1 MKKAFLSLAL
11 LACGLVTYGQA
22 IRYQDDTV
30 YHKVGYLYYH
40 ITSDSTV
47 ELSPMQC
54 SDGHCDSYPEPTHV
68 PATVTIFGCEYTVN
82 RIGYQAFRNS
92 GELLFTITLPPTI
105 EEIGVEAFKNGK
117 APITLPES
125 VRLIEKGAF
134 ANRRSSGHMEVFHIP
149 AGVKYIAE
157 DAFSGTQIK
166 RFTVDP
172 ANPHYVAVDSVALCN
187 SDTTLL
193 LAYAALNEA
202 SQYTVPATV
211 RRIALGAFAQNIH
224 LRTLVLPD
232 GLREIGAE
240 LTRGS
245 RLQNLRI
252 PASVCRIESSLHDTA
267 SSAFNLTVD
276 PASRHYRMEGNRLM
290 SYDGDTLLQVLGAQG
305 EYSVPTGVRVLGNG
319 LFYTNKN
326 LTKVILPDG
335 LTAIGDWAFAY
346 STADVRLPSSL
357 QRIGEAA
364 FIENT
369 GIKKVS
375 LPNLTYMG
383 KDAFYLSSL
392 EEVDSLLSLR
402 DIPSDAFSTS
412 NLRLLNWGDQVETLG
427 AYALSYT
434 RFPVSPR
441 VMPASLR
448 CLGLRAYYPR
458 SRTISITFIGRV
470 DTIGEEALRCRI
482 LHLRDT
488 HMPYIYP
495 SALNETDTVYTP
507 CGYAEVF
514 ERGIPHPDH
523 VVFADW
529 CHPEGIADS
538 EAQPAAV
545 LYPNPARGSFT
556 VSGLPEGETLLTVTD
571 LAGRTLLRQTIP
583 GPSATI
589 DVATLPAGSYLVT
602 LAYPQG
608 SSSQKLVLQ

>member
-1 MKKAFLSLAL
+1 
-11 LACGLVTYGQA
+11 
-22 IRYQDDTV
+22 
-30 YHKVGYLYYH
+30 
-40 ITSDSTV
+40 
-47 ELSPMQC
+47 
-54 SDGHCDSYPEPTHV
+54 
-68 PATVTIFGCEYTVN
+68 
-82 RIGYQAFRNS
+82 
-92 GELLFTITLPPTI
+92 
-105 EEIGVEAFKNGK
+105 
-117 APITLPES
+117 
-125 VRLIEKGAF
+125 
-134 ANRRSSGHMEVFHIP
+134 MEVFHIP
-149 AGVKYIAE
+149 AGVEYIAE

-202 SQYTVPATV
+202 SQYTVPAAV
-211 RRIALGAFAQNIH
+211 RRIAPGAFAQNTF
-224 LRTLVLPD
+224 LRTLILPD

-240 LTRGS
+240 LTRCS
-245 RLQNLRI
+245 RLQTLCI
-252 PASVCRIESSLHDTA
+252 PATVCRIESSLHDTA

-276 PASRHYRMEGNRLM
+276 PASRHYRMDGNRLM
-290 SYDGDTLLQVLGAQG
+290 SFDGDTLLQVLGAQG
-305 EYSVPTGVRVLGNG
+305 EYTVPAGVRVLGNG
-319 LFYTNKN
+319 LFYTNN
-326 LTKVILPDG
+326 DLTKVILPDG
-335 LTAIGDWAFAY
+335 LTAIGDEAFAY
-346 STADVRLPSSL
+346 SSADVKLPSSL
-357 QRIGEAA
+357 QSIGKYA
-364 FIENT
+364 FYYNSGTQKI
-369 GIKKVS
+369 S
-375 LPNLTYMG
+375 LPNLTHLG
-383 KDAFYLSSL
+383 QCAFSYSVLKSA
-392 EEVDSLLSLR
+392 DSILSLR
-402 DIPSDAFSTS
+402 TIPESAFSMT
-412 NLRLLNWGDQVETLG
+412 NLTTFIWGDQIETLDS
-427 AYALSYT
+427 YALYGAH
-434 RFPVSPR
+434 FPVRSK

-448 CLGLRAYYPR
+448 RLGIRAYYPR
-458 SRTISITFIGRV
+458 SRTISITFTGRV

-507 CGYAEVF
+507 CGYAEAF

-571 LAGRTLLRQTIP
+571 LAGRTLLRQTIS

-589 DVATLPAGSYLVT
+589 DAATLPAGSYLVT

>member
-54 SDGHCDSYPEPTHV
+54 PDGHCDSYPDPTHV

-105 EEIGVEAFKNGK
+105 EEIGVEAFKNGM

-149 AGVKYIAE
+149 AGVEYIAE

-202 SQYTVPATV
+202 SQYTVPAAV
-211 RRIALGAFAQNIH
+211 RRIAPGAFAQNTF
-224 LRTLVLPD
+224 LRTLILPD

-276 PASRHYRMEGNRLM
+276 PASRHYRMDGNRLM
-290 SYDGDTLLQVLGAQG
+290 SFDGDTLLQVLGAQG
-305 EYSVPTGVRVLGNG
+305 EYTVPAGVRVLGNG
-319 LFYTNKN
+319 LFYTNN
-326 LTKVILPDG
+326 DLTKVILPDG
-335 LTAIGDWAFAY
+335 LTAIGDEAFAY
-346 STADVRLPSSL
+346 SSADVKLPSSL
-357 QRIGEAA
+357 QSIGKYA
-364 FIENT
+364 FYYNSGTQKI
-369 GIKKVS
+369 S
-375 LPNLTYMG
+375 LPNLTHLG
-383 KDAFYLSSL
+383 QCAFSYSVLKSA
-392 EEVDSLLSLR
+392 DSILSLR
-402 DIPSDAFSTS
+402 TIPESAFSMT
-412 NLRLLNWGDQVETLG
+412 NLTTFIWGDQIETLDS
-427 AYALSYT
+427 YALYGAH
-434 RFPVSPR
+434 FPVRSK

-448 CLGLRAYYPR
+448 RLGIRAYYPR
-458 SRTISITFIGRV
+458 SRTISITFTGRV

-507 CGYAEVF
+507 CGYAEAF
-514 ERGIPHPDH
+514 KRGIPHPDH

-538 EAQPAAV
+538 EAQPAAI
-545 LYPNPARGSFT
+545 LYPNPVRGSFT
-556 VSGLPEGETLLTVTD
+556 VSGLPEGETLLTVSD
-571 LAGRTLLRQTIP
+571 LAGRTLLRQTIS
-583 GPSATI
+583 GPAATI
-589 DVATLPAGSYLVT
+589 DATTLPAGSYLVT

>member
-1 MKKAFLSLAL
+1 MKKALFSLVL
-11 LACGLVTYGQA
+11 LVCGLVTYGQVVT
-22 IRYQDDTV
+22 YQNNTV
-30 YHKVGYLYYH
+30 YHKVGSLYYH
-40 ITSDSTV
+40 ITSGSTV

-54 SDGHCDSYPEPTHV
+54 PDGHCDSYPEPTHV
-68 PATVTIFGCEYTVN
+68 PATVTILGREYTVN
-82 RIGYQAFRNS
+82 RIGYQAFRNT
-92 GELLFTITLPPTI
+92 GETILTITLPPTI
-105 EEIGVEAFKNGK
+105 EEIGTEAFKNGT

-149 AGVKYIAE
+149 AGVEYIAE

-202 SQYTVPATV
+202 SQYTVPAAV
-211 RRIALGAFAQNIH
+211 RRIAPGAFAQNTF
-224 LRTLVLPD
+224 LRTLILPD

-240 LTRGS
+240 LTRCS
-245 RLQNLRI
+245 RLQTLCI
-252 PASVCRIESSLHDTA
+252 PATVCRIEGSLHDTA
-267 SSAFNLTVD
+267 SSSFNLTVD
-276 PASRHYRMEGNRLM
+276 PASRHYRMDGNRLM
-290 SYDGDTLLQVLGAQG
+290 SFDGDTLLQVLGAQG
-305 EYSVPTGVRVLGNG
+305 EYTVPAGVRVLGNG
-319 LFYTNKN
+319 LFYTNN
-326 LTKVILPDG
+326 DLTKVILPDG
-335 LTAIGDWAFAY
+335 LTAIGDEAFAY
-346 STADVRLPSSL
+346 SSADVKLPSSL
-357 QRIGEAA
+357 QSIGKYA
-364 FIENT
+364 FYYNSGTQKI
-369 GIKKVS
+369 S
-375 LPNLTYMG
+375 LPNLTHLG
-383 KDAFYLSSL
+383 QCAFSYSVLKSA
-392 EEVDSLLSLR
+392 DSILSLR
-402 DIPSDAFSTS
+402 TIPESAFSMT
-412 NLRLLNWGDQVETLG
+412 NLTTFIWGDQIETLDS
-427 AYALSYT
+427 YALYGAH
-434 RFPVSPR
+434 FPVRSK

-448 CLGLRAYYPR
+448 RLGIRAYYPR
-458 SRTISITFIGRV
+458 SRTISITFTGRV

-507 CGYAEVF
+507 CGYAEAF

-538 EAQPAAV
+538 EAQPAAI

-556 VSGLPEGETLLTVTD
+556 VSGLPEGETLLTVSD
-571 LAGRTLLRQTIP
+571 LAGRTLLRQTIS

-589 DVATLPAGSYLVT
+589 DAATLPAGSYLVT
-602 LAYPQG
+602 LASPQG